1 MRAKGGSVQA
11 QLWLGDAMVWLL
23 AARSCG
29 NVSERLSRSVSRRRE
44 VWRGEV
50 EL

>member
-1 MRAKGGSVQA
+1 MRVKDDSVQA
-11 QLWLGDAMVWLL
+11 EVWFGDAMVWLL
-23 AARSCG
+23 AAHSCG
-29 NVSERLSRSVSRRRE
+29 NISERLSRSVSRRRE

>member
-1 MRAKGGSVQA
+1 MRVKGDSVRA
-11 QLWLGDAMVWLL
+11 ELWFGEAVVWLL
-23 AARSCG
+23 AARSRG
-29 NVSERLSRSVSRRRE
+29 NISERLSRSMSRRRE